1 MVATHTFHKLVNSAR
16 LNMNVASWGYCV
28 LVFDSS
34 GEPATHPGDTSAVV
48 PDFSGS
54 EFEVGRMS
62 SCDDVAT
69 PDKRSPMGCTSS
81 LYQFFYIVLAM
92 FETSDYV

>member
-1 MVATHTFHKLVNSAR
+1 MAIHISHKLVFSAR
-16 LNMNVASWGYCV
+16 LIMKVASWGYCV

-54 EFEVGRMS
+54 EFEVGRIS
-62 SCDDVAT
+62 SCDNVASR
-69 PDKRSPMGCTSS
+69 DKRSPMGCTSS
-81 LYQFFYIVLAM
+81 FYQFFHIILAM
-92 FETSDYV
+92 FGTIDSV

>member
-1 MVATHTFHKLVNSAR
+1 MAIHISHKLVFNAR
-16 LNMNVASWGYCV
+16 LNMKVASWGYCV

-48 PDFSGS
+48 PEFAGS
-54 EFEVGRMS
+54 EFEVGCLS

-69 PDKRSPMGCTSS
+69 HVERSPMGCRSS
-81 LYQFFYIVLAM
+81 LYHFLNIIWQC
-92 FETSDYV
+92 SG

>member
-1 MVATHTFHKLVNSAR
+1 MAIHFSHKLVFIAR
-16 LNMNVASWGYCV
+16 LNKKVASWGYCV

-34 GEPATHPGDTSAVV
+34 GESATHPGDTSAIV
-48 PDFSGS
+48 PDFPANKY
-54 EFEVGRMS
+54 EVGRIS

-81 LYQFFYIVLAM
+81 LYQFFHIILAM
-92 FETSDYV
+92 FGTIDYV

>member
-1 MVATHTFHKLVNSAR
+1 MKVAP
-16 LNMNVASWGYCV
+16 WGYCV

-34 GEPATHPGDTSAVV
+34 GEPATHPGDTSAIF

-54 EFEVGRMS
+54 EIEAGHKF

-69 PDKRSPMGCTSS
+69 RDKRSPMGCTSS
-81 LYQFFYIVLAM
+81 LYQFFHINLAM
-92 FETSDYV
+92 FGTIDFV

>member
-1 MVATHTFHKLVNSAR
+1 MQG
-16 LNMNVASWGYCV
+16 ASWGYCV

-34 GEPATHPGDTSAVV
+34 GEPATHPRDASGAV

-54 EFEVGRMS
+54 EFEVGRLS

-69 PDKRSPMGCTSS
+69 PDERSPMGYTSS
-81 LYQFFYIVLAM
+81 LYHFIYFILAM
-92 FETSDYV
+92 FGTAGYV